1 MLKIEFPALQVEVRY
16 DALRFSGD
24 GLFTSGSSVLQSKKR
39 KIVER
44 VGSLLIDSTKCFTLN
59 NQEIQYNHCNPDGIL
74 VEAIQIEGHTDS
86 DGQEDYNLTLST
98 SRANAAFF
106 AMKNHQKNLLTYQNI
121 RGQSIFSVAGYGEM
135 RPITQNSSSKNKAEN
150 RRIDL
155 RLIMY
160 TPRNS
165 EQVEDFKM
173 RIAAGL
179 KLLIEGVQSDP

>member
-1 MLKIEFPALQVEVRY
+1 
-16 DALRFSGD
+16 
-24 GLFTSGSSVLQSKKR
+24 
-39 KIVER
+39 
-44 VGSLLIDSTKCFTLN
+44 
-59 NQEIQYNHCNPDGIL
+59 
-74 VEAIQIEGHTDS
+74 
-86 DGQEDYNLTLST
+86 
-98 SRANAAFF
+98 
-106 AMKNHQKNLLTYQNI
+106 MKNHQKNLLTYQNI